1 MLEVPSKA
9 VRKLMFYNSKA
20 DLVTFFACV
29 NLTLVDSAVI
39 SRKKISNVVYYVS
52 PFSQQKQTTG

>member
-1 MLEVPSKA
+1 
-9 VRKLMFYNSKA
+9 MFYNSKA